1 MAISPVEFYNEIN
14 RQCLLDDIVKE
25 KVEEMDKR
33 LRKLAVGDK
42 AKGSFVVVCLPGILS
57 KELRELISQAYV
69 DEGWPKV
76 CSHILDF
83 KDSKSTKFILCR
95 SAEKD
100 YAKGKSELN
109 DYLEIKKELV

>member
-69 DEGWPKV
+69 DEGWPMV

-83 KDSKSTKFILCR
+83 KNSKSTKFILCKR
-95 SAEKD
+95 KDKD
-100 YAKGKSELN
+100 YAKGKSELR
-109 DYLEIKKELV
+109 DYLVIEKED

>member
-1 MAISPVEFYNEIN
+1 MAIGPTEFYNEIN
-14 RQCLLDDIVKE
+14 RQCLLEGIVKE

-69 DEGWPKV
+69 DE
-76 CSHILDF
+76 
-83 KDSKSTKFILCR
+83 
-95 SAEKD
+95 D
-100 YAKGKSELN
+100 YAKGKSELR
-109 DYLEIKKELV
+109 DYLVVEKED